1 MNETTIRWLC
11 MIGIGAF
18 LIWGLIA
25 SFRRTDDARGLAKKW
40 IWTLIL
46 VGIALS
52 INIALFKTGSMIAG
66 AAVPI
71 FTALFA
77 IIIGIIWASSLGEML
92 ASPLTNLFSGG
103 SAYDRATPIY
113 GIAEARRKRG
123 LYEESIAEVKKQLAK
138 FPGDLTGTMML
149 VDLYAKDMKQM
160 GEAQEAVES
169 YLNEGPH
176 PAKNTFLALAHLA
189 DAYITHDSNRAQAK
203 QCLERIQTLCE
214 GTEQEMIAAQRLAH
228 LTTDEQLEA
237 KHKAKRVHL
246 QPYERGLGLR
256 SNTRDLRPK
265 EKPPEQIANEYIQQ
279 LNEHPLDLET
289 RENRYSLLIH
299 SRVYRVST
307 KPSSTS
313 VVPTVKISLPP
324 TTAGSSRTL
333 WRFRRVSLV
342 CRRLPPRSS
351 AFSSPTSPSPS
362 SRRTSIFRSAPSRR
376 RPNPLPTR
384 MLRQRRLPAA
394 TAPPPPV

>member
-289 RENRYSLLIH
+289 RENLALLYANHYQRLDMAIDQLETMVTFRNQSPRQIVKWLNLMADLHIKLSGSITDARACLDRVCQLFPDSPHEAQARKRIH
-299 SRVYRVST
+299 LLGREKKGRHS
-307 KPSSTS
+307 
-313 VVPTVKISLPP
+313 
-324 TTAGSSRTL
+324 
-333 WRFRRVSLV
+333 
-342 CRRLPPRSS
+342 
-351 AFSSPTSPSPS
+351 
-362 SRRTSIFRSAPSRR
+362 
-376 RPNPLPTR
+376 
-384 MLRQRRLPAA
+384 
-394 TAPPPPV
+394 